1 MSSKDS
7 LTGKELLTDKD
18 SMTTEDP
25 RAKKN
30 DHQAA
35 AWGSRWLDLVEAS
48 PAFDEQALRRG
59 ADYASFDWQL
69 DVEIEQGRASTT
81 ASSGKRMQY
90 EAAVTVPTLN
100 DQQIDDIVAS
110 IASETHRIAAVLD
123 GELPPDLEVLLSL
136 DPASIVP
143 TCTCTSV
150 DRPCKHA
157 AAVAHLIADAIADEP
172 FDLLHLRGVS
182 RVNLIERLT
191 ASRRDAGFEPPDQAA
206 PATDAAND
214 EPEASE
220 PTEPE
225 LAWSVGAGVL
235 PPDLVPPASA
245 GALPPFPTPPPPGAS
260 FDEAGLRMLANDGA
274 RRAHALLTG
283 IEPDWVDLDT
293 TTDLSRRAA
302 DVEGSD
308 QWKPLVERAQ
318 VTSQELR
325 ARAQAW
331 RVGGPAAVE
340 AHVAPTETIT
350 EPDDRDRQRRRTH
363 DGQWILFEKQKGRWL
378 AVAFTT
384 APEPVEEPLEAPR
397 AD

>member
-1 MSSKDS
+1 MTSK
-7 LTGKELLTDKD
+7 G
-18 SMTTEDP
+18 SMTSEDGKITEDP
-25 RAKKN
+25 NTKKN
-30 DHQAA
+30 NQQAA

-59 ADYASFDWQL
+59 SDYASFDWQL
-69 DVEIEQGRASTT
+69 DVEIERGRASTM

-90 EAAVTVPTLN
+90 EAAVTVPTLD
-100 DQQIDDIVAS
+100 DQQVDEIVAS
-110 IASETHRIAAVLD
+110 IASETQRIAAVLD
-123 GELPPDLEVLLSL
+123 GELPPDLDVLLAI

-150 DRPCKHA
+150 DLPCKHA

-182 RVNLIERLT
+182 RVSLIERLT
-191 ASRRDAGFEPPDQAA
+191 ASRRDAGSELPDQAA
-206 PATDAAND
+206 PSTDAASN
-214 EPEASE
+214 EPDVSE
-220 PTEPE
+220 PSEPE
-225 LAWSVGAGVL
+225 LAWSVGAGAL
-235 PPDLVPPASA
+235 PPDLAPPASA
-245 GALPPFPTPPPPGAS
+245 GTLPPFPTPPPPGAS

-274 RRAHALLTG
+274 RRAHAVLSG

-308 QWKPLVERAQ
+308 HWKPLVERAQ

-331 RVGGPAAVE
+331 RIGGPAAVE

-363 DGQWILFEKQKGRWL
+363 DGQWVLFEKQKGRWL

-384 APEPVEEPLEAPR
+384 APEPVEEPSEAPR